1 MTSQNV
7 RGYPPLIL
15 ASQLST
21 SAANDRK
28 HPHRP
33 IDPFLPNINILPI
46 INTVVMIKV
55 MLGDFFIFKKGS
67 VLMLREVRQQGK
79 ANRVESVG
87 EKVWWLW
94 FAKNLAHM
102 Y

>member
-1 MTSQNV
+1 
-7 RGYPPLIL
+7 L

-46 INTVVMIKV
+46 INILSIINIVVMIKV
-55 MLGDFFIFKKGS
+55 MLGDFFSFGAS
-67 VLMLREVRQQGK
+67 T
-79 ANRVESVG
+79 S
-87 EKVWWLW
+87 EKVPI
-94 FAKNLAHM
+94 NDGGHPH
-102 Y
+102 